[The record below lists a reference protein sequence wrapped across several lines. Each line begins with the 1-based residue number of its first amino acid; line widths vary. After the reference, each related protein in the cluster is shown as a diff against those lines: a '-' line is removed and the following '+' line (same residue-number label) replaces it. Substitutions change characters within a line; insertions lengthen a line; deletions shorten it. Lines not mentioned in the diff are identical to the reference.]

1 MNINIFFLLADE
13 VLNTELPFVK
23 TRPLKNAIP
32 KSRMKAQDYIAAPAT
47 RPKTCVSLARR
58 LVSGH
63 LGMKINVTDK
73 QKEAERQLLSDARGM
88 FYFLKSIGPCCF
100 SGVFKNSVLR
110 PAHSCVVCNTIAT
123 PHGLETACDQI
134 EHVEINCDAHTNAA
148 RPCAGRTHVVCQY
161 GTFFNRGF

>member
-1 MNINIFFLLADE
+1 MVCLLFLADE

-32 KSRMKAQDYIAAPAT
+32 KSRMIAQDHVITPAA

-73 QKEAERQLLSDARGM
+73 QREAEKKLLSDARGWYNVGILIWKTAVPQAM
-88 FYFLKSIGPCCF
+88 SPYFNKP
-100 SGVFKNSVLR
+100 NSYVQ
-110 PAHSCVVCNTIAT
+110 NIM
-123 PHGLETACDQI
+123 
-134 EHVEINCDAHTNAA
+134 
-148 RPCAGRTHVVCQY
+148 
-161 GTFFNRGF
+161 